1 MKKVL
6 CIIVILSVV
15 FLCACDYNA
24 SLRNKMVDY
33 YSENENY
40 SVLQGKVSSV
50 KLQEDIREI
59 HIMVDI
65 VTPGHD
71 FPLSPRTNLCEFV
84 IVNYTEEEK
93 SISVGD
99 EIEFIS
105 APMHFYNGH
114 DLPIVSLKV
123 GDSEIMTFEEGKDR
137 YLSWVKQTFD

>member
-93 SISVGD
+93 SI
-99 EIEFIS
+99 
-105 APMHFYNGH
+105 
-114 DLPIVSLKV
+114 
-123 GDSEIMTFEEGKDR
+123 
-137 YLSWVKQTFD
+137 YL